1 MTGLANGTGYVFQ
14 VAATNSSTDNLN
26 FVQSSRVPIPA
37 TKPTQPTWPTSNY
50 LTLGDGRVQ
59 VSWLAPAS
67 DGGSQISGYVLQYRI
82 HGATSW
88 TTDNTD
94 CSVTATSCTV
104 TGLANGTIYEFQVA
118 ATNAVDTGDWSATS
132 DTAIPAKPV
141 QLGVRERNVMLLT
154 TPNWEVLRR
163 A

>member
-1 MTGLANGTGYVFQ
+1 M
-14 VAATNSSTDNLN
+14 
-26 FVQSSRVPIPA
+26 
-37 TKPTQPTWPTSNY
+37 
-50 LTLGDGRVQ
+50 
-59 VSWLAPAS
+59 SWLAPAS